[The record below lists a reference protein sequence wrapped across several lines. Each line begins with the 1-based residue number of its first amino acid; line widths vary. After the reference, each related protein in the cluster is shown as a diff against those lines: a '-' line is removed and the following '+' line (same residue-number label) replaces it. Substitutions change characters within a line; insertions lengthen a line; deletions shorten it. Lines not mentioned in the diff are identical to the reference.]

1 MVLKDI
7 FQHQQLNWPNYVSEA
22 ERGRQ
27 CIYQGVVF
35 IYSPA
40 VSSVLSFLRILSSP
54 VPFNCNL
61 LMDSFTLPVKTVI
74 TALSWM
80 WCSLYSTT
88 ATSRVIKKSF
98 SSPETAQCSVVLE
111 KVPSEGS

>member
-1 MVLKDI
+1 MHHGLKGY
-7 FQHQQLNWPNYVSEA
+7 LPAPAAKLTKLREA

-27 CIYQGVVF
+27 CIYRDVVF

-74 TALSWM
+74 TALS
-80 WCSLYSTT
+80 
-88 ATSRVIKKSF
+88 
-98 SSPETAQCSVVLE
+98 
-111 KVPSEGS
+111 